1 MCSKKGKKQEKKSI
15 SNLTFYIELLMM
27 FVYVKG
33 YEKEEYAIPLIR
45 EEVPR
50 LKGHLKE
57 GLQKVAF
64 EPEF

>member
-1 MCSKKGKKQEKKSI
+1 MI
-15 SNLTFYIELLMM
+15 SL
-27 FVYVKG
+27 YVKG

-64 EPEF
+64 ELEF

>member
-1 MCSKKGKKQEKKSI
+1 MI
-15 SNLTFYIELLMM
+15 SL
-27 FVYVKG
+27 YVKG
-33 YEKEEYAIPLIR
+33 YEKEEYAIPLTR

-57 GLQKVAF
+57 RLQKVAF